1 MIQIVLATT
10 NSAKVKEFVGILGE
24 TAEIVVFGDLPPV
37 VEDGETLIEN
47 AFKKARSAADN
58 LGCIALADD
67 SGLFVDALGGRPG
80 VHSARFAGPDSS
92 DAANRSKLFSMLEGI
107 GDRTAHFET
116 VLCLCAPGAGFED
129 ALYFEGRCEGHL
141 SGQERGSNGF
151 GYDPMFVPHEGDGRT
166 FGEMTPDEKSELSH
180 RSRAISKLKDF
191 LVDRAD

>member
-24 TAEIVVFGDLPPV
+24 TAEIVVFGDLPLV

-116 VLCLCAPGAGFED
+116 VLCLCAPGAALED

-141 SGQERGSNGF
+141 SDQERGSNGF
-151 GYDPMFVPHEGDGRT
+151 GYDPMFVPLEGDGRT

-191 LVDRAD
+191 LVDRVD